1 MANVVSLEL
10 FKKQCNADEFTADD
24 TLLQHYLNSAEKY
37 VVRYTR
43 RTREELAEMDED
55 GAFPDELKQAILL
68 IGAHWYN
75 QRESDAQAQFHSVPN
90 ALLALMKPFRKL
102 ER

>member
-10 FKKQCNADEFTADD
+10 FKKQCNADDFTADD
-24 TLLQHYLNSAEKY
+24 TLLQHYLNAAEKH
-37 VVRYTR
+37 VIRYTH
-43 RTREELAEMDED
+43 RTREELDEMGGGE
-55 GAFPDELKQAILL
+55 FPDELKQAVLL

-90 ALLALMKPFRKL
+90 ALQALMKPFRKL
-102 ER
+102 AK